1 MGNPKIKL
9 KSLRKRGAQEMQT
22 YCIPVEH
29 VNDGDI
35 LAKDVKNTRGIILVP
50 RDCTINS
57 YLKVI

>member
-1 MGNPKIKL
+1 
-9 KSLRKRGAQEMQT
+9 MQT